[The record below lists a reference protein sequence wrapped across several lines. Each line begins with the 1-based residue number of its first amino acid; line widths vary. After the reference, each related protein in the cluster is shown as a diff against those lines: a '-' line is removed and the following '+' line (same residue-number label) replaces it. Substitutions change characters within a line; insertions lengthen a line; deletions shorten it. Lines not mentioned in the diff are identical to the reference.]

1 MADGTDDS
9 GRTGGRED
17 PGADEREVPGEGGS
31 EDTREDGRG
40 APDEGEDQHETEG
53 DRLLNA
59 LGIVLAGFIV
69 VGIVGVVLA
78 GMGGPSTD
86 VADAPDAEWTLDRV
100 NDSHVR
106 ITHRGGDVVPASD
119 LVVTVDGVRRRASWD
134 GLVAEGD
141 AGTVRAGR
149 GTIVDL
155 YWTNDVGE
163 RIELRS
169 WGDV

>member
-1 MADGTDDS
+1 MADGTD
-9 GRTGGRED
+9 G
-17 PGADEREVPGEGGS
+17 PGPADGDGY
-31 EDTREDGRG
+31 EDTREDEREVSK
-40 APDEGEDQHETEG
+40 EGESGRPGAVDGGESGEDEREG

-59 LGIVLAGFIV
+59 LGVVLAAFIV

-106 ITHRGGDVVPASD
+106 ITHRGGDAVPAAD
-119 LVVTVDGVRRRASWD
+119 LVVTVDGVRRRVSWD

-141 AGTVRAGR
+141 AGTVRAGQ
-149 GTIVDL
+149 GMIVDL

-169 WGDV
+169 WQDV

>member
-1 MADGTDDS
+1 MADGTD
-9 GRTGGRED
+9 GPEETGGGETSGAHGDED
-17 PGADEREVPGEGGS
+17 THEDERES
-31 EDTREDGRG
+31 SREDGG
-40 APDEGEDQHETEG
+40 EGPGEDETEG

-59 LGIVLAGFIV
+59 LGVVLAGFIV

-106 ITHRGGDVVPASD
+106 ITHRGGDAVPAAD
-119 LVVTVDGVRRRASWD
+119 LVVTVDGVRRRVSWD

-149 GTIVDL
+149 GMIVDL

-169 WGDV
+169 WPDA

>member
-1 MADGTDDS
+1 MADGTD
-9 GRTGGRED
+9 GPEETGGTEA
-17 PGADEREVPGEGGS
+17 PGADGEETPREAEREASRADEDGDPGE
-31 EDTREDGRG
+31 D
-40 APDEGEDQHETEG
+40 ETEG

-59 LGIVLAGFIV
+59 LGVVLAGFIV

-106 ITHRGGDVVPASD
+106 LTHGGGDAVPAAD
-119 LVVTVDGVRRRASWD
+119 LVVTVDGVRRRVSWD

-149 GTIVDL
+149 GMIVDL

-169 WGDV
+169 WQDV